1 MAEAGKSKLTQLLG
15 TLRPADEDLPKAERV
30 ERYRRLA
37 SEAFQLAEDCRDDV
51 LRTGYLSLA
60 SGWHSLAFEV
70 ERSSFFPGE

>member
-1 MAEAGKSKLTQLLG
+1 MAEAEISKLGQLLG
-15 TLRPADEDLPKAERV
+15 TLAGADDGVPKAERV

-70 ERSSFFPGE
+70 ERSSLFPGE